1 MRRYAL
7 KRIFLGIITIIGV
20 SIILFVVSRLSGDV
34 TYLLLPEDATK
45 EDEAALRAELG
56 LDKPIP
62 VQFLIFVRN
71 VTRGKFG
78 DSIRYRRPALELV
91 FKRLP
96 ATFELGATA
105 FLLAIC
111 IGLPIGVISATQR
124 NSFGDIWGKLFA
136 LIGQSMP
143 GFWLGIMSILIFAVK
158 LNWLPTS
165 GRGGIPN
172 IILPATTLAWY
183 STASIVRL
191 TRSAMLEILDSE
203 YIKTARL
210 KGNRERIVIWKHALR
225 NALIPVVSLAGIQLG
240 ILLGGVVITESVFGW
255 PGLGSLILDGVY
267 SRDYSLV
274 QAGVLVTSTI
284 YITLNLIVDLLYGV
298 IDPRI
303 RYS

>member
-20 SIILFVVSRLSGDV
+20 SIILFVISRLSGDV
-34 TYLLLPEDATK
+34 TYLLLPEGATK
-45 EDEAALRAELG
+45 EDEVALRAELG

-91 FKRLP
+91 FERLP

-111 IGLPIGVISATQR
+111 FGLSIGVISATQR
-124 NSFGDIWGKLFA
+124 NSFGDMWGKLFA

-210 KGNRERIVIWKHALR
+210 KGNREQIVIWKHALR

>member
-1 MRRYAL
+1 
-7 KRIFLGIITIIGV
+7 
-20 SIILFVVSRLSGDV
+20 
-34 TYLLLPEDATK
+34 
-45 EDEAALRAELG
+45 
-56 LDKPIP
+56 
-62 VQFLIFVRN
+62 
-71 VTRGKFG
+71 
-78 DSIRYRRPALELV
+78 
-91 FKRLP
+91 
-96 ATFELGATA
+96 
-105 FLLAIC
+105 
-111 IGLPIGVISATQR
+111 
-124 NSFGDIWGKLFA
+124 
-136 LIGQSMP
+136 MP

-210 KGNRERIVIWKHALR
+210 KGNREQIVIWKHALR

>member
-20 SIILFVVSRLSGDV
+20 SIILFVASRLSGDV
-34 TYLLLPEDATK
+34 TYLLLPENATK

-71 VTRGKFG
+71 VARGKFG

-111 IGLPIGVISATQR
+111 IGLPVGVISATQR

-267 SRDYSLV
+267 SRDYALV

-284 YITLNLIVDLLYGV
+284 YITLNLIVDLLYGI

>member
-20 SIILFVVSRLSGDV
+20 SIILFVASRLSGDV

-45 EDEAALRAELG
+45 EDEAKLRAELG

-62 VQFLIFVRN
+62 VQFLIFVGN

-78 DSIRYRRPALELV
+78 DSIRYRSPALELV
-91 FKRLP
+91 FQRLP

-111 IGLPIGVISATQR
+111 IGLPIGVISATRR

-165 GRGGIPN
+165 GRGGIAH

-210 KGNRERIVIWKHALR
+210 KGNRERVVIWKHALR

-303 RYS
+303 RYN

>member
-1 MRRYAL
+1 VRRYAL

-34 TYLLLPEDATK
+34 TYLLLPENATK

-165 GRGGIPN
+165 GRGGIAH
-172 IILPATTLAWY
+172 IVLPATTLAWY
-183 STASIVRL
+183 STASLVRL